1 MPSQTSGGKGTNS
14 MTEQRPPYKTNA
26 PVPRAFSIK
35 VYPTRVHLGFIG
47 PAGAVEISYARTPL
61 DSLAKTVEK
70 YSLSLTTQHEGYPKE
85 SRYII
90 FHAGHHNLADRRTGL
105 YSDAP
110 FSYHSL
116 RRLMRLVRRRATDA
130 MEGSP
135 LQAEANSILNQ
146 AIGHFCLPEGFE
158 RGARE

>member
-1 MPSQTSGGKGTNS
+1 

-26 PVPRAFSIK
+26 PVPRSYSIK
-35 VYPTRVHLGFIG
+35 VYPTHIHLGFIG
-47 PAGAVEISYARTPL
+47 PTGAVEIEYARTP
-61 DSLAKTVEK
+61 KE
-70 YSLSLTTQHEGYPKE
+70 YSISLTTQHEGYPKE
-85 SRYII
+85 SRYVI

>member
-1 MPSQTSGGKGTNS
+1 
-14 MTEQRPPYKTNA
+14 MTEQRPLYKTNA
-26 PVPRAFSIK
+26 PVPRSFSIK
-35 VYPTRVHLGFIG
+35 VYPTRIHLGFIG
-47 PAGAVEISYARTPL
+47 PTGAVEIDYRRILLAPPVETVAR
-61 DSLAKTVEK
+61 
-70 YSLSLTTQHEGYPKE
+70 YFISLTTRHEGYPKE

-90 FHAGHHNLADRRTGL
+90 SHTGRHNLADRRTGL
-105 YSDAP
+105 YYDAP
-110 FSYHSL
+110 FSPHSL

-135 LQAEANSILNQ
+135 FQEGANSILNQ